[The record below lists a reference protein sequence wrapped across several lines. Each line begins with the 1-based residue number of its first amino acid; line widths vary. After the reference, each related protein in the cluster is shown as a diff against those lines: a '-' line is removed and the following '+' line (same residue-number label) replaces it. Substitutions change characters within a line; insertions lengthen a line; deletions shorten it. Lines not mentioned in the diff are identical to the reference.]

1 MLESCRAIGILR
13 NCPTVHVL
21 KMVVAATEVG
31 FKFIEIT
38 LDSPDALK
46 MIGDVVGECPDLVV
60 GAGTVHTAEEVK
72 KVAEVGGKFIVAPVI
87 SESVLRTAH
96 DLGLATFPGAATP
109 TEIQTAIDLGATAV
123 KVFPAQQLGGPGYLE
138 AIMAPLRKPKLIPTG
153 GVDSSNA
160 RQYLNAGAIAVGVGG
175 SMFPK
180 SALDFGDV
188 DAVTR
193 AAKEF
198 LKSIQ

>member
-1 MLESCRAIGILR
+1 
-13 NCPTVHVL
+13 
-21 KMVVAATEVG
+21 MVVAAAEVG

-46 MIGDVVGECPDLVV
+46 MIGDVVRECPGLVV
-60 GAGTVHTAEEVK
+60 GAGTVHTRDEVK
-72 KVAEVGGKFIVAPVI
+72 RIADVGGQFIVAPVI

-96 DLGLATFPGAATP
+96 ELGLATFPGAATP

-138 AIMAPLRKPKLIPTG
+138 AIRAPLRKPKLIPTG

-180 SALDFGDV
+180 LALDNGDV
-188 DAVTR
+188 GAVKK
-193 AAKEF
+193 AATEF
-198 LKSIQ
+198 LKAIQ

>member
-1 MLESCRAIGILR
+1 
-13 NCPTVHVL
+13 
-21 KMVVAATEVG
+21 MVVAVAEVG

-46 MIGDVVGECPDLVV
+46 MIGDVVRECPGLVV
-60 GAGTVHTAEEVK
+60 GAGTVHTADEVK
-72 KVAEVGGKFIVAPVI
+72 RIADVGGQFIVAPVI

-96 DLGLATFPGAATP
+96 ELGLATFPGAATP
-109 TEIQTAIDLGATAV
+109 TEVQTAIDLGATAV

-138 AIMAPLRKPKLIPTG
+138 AIRAPLRKPKLIPTG

-160 RQYLNAGAIAVGVGG
+160 RQYLNAGAFAVGAGG

-180 SALDFGDV
+180 LALDNGDV
-188 DAVTR
+188 DAVKK
-193 AAKEF
+193 AATEF
-198 LKSIQ
+198 LKAIQ

>member
-1 MLESCRAIGILR
+1 
-13 NCPTVHVL
+13 
-21 KMVVAATEVG
+21 MVVAAAEVG

-46 MIGDVVGECPDLVV
+46 MIGGVVRECPDLVV
-60 GAGTVHTAEEVK
+60 GAGTVHTPYEVK
-72 KVAEVGGKFIVAPVI
+72 RIADVGGQFIVAPVI
-87 SESVLRTAH
+87 SESVLQTAH
-96 DLGLATFPGAATP
+96 ELGLATFPGAATP

-123 KVFPAQQLGGPGYLE
+123 KVFPAQQLGGPGYLD
-138 AIMAPLRKPKLIPTG
+138 AIRAPLRKPKLIPTG

-180 SALDFGDV
+180 LALDNGDV
-188 DAVTR
+188 DAVKK
-193 AAKEF
+193 AATEF
-198 LKSIQ
+198 LKAIQ

>member
-1 MLESCRAIGILR
+1 
-13 NCPTVHVL
+13 
-21 KMVVAATEVG
+21 MVVAAAEVG

-46 MIGDVVGECPDLVV
+46 MIGDAVRECPGLVV
-60 GAGTVHTAEEVK
+60 GAGTVHTRDEVK
-72 KVAEVGGKFIVAPVI
+72 RIADVGGQFIVAPVI

-96 DLGLATFPGAATP
+96 ELKLATFPGAATP

-123 KVFPAQQLGGPGYLE
+123 KVFPAQQLGGPGYLD
-138 AIMAPLRKPKLIPTG
+138 AIRAPLRKPKLIPTG

-180 SALDFGDV
+180 LALDNGDV
-188 DAVTR
+188 DAVKK
-193 AAKEF
+193 AATEF
-198 LKSIQ
+198 LKAIQ

>member
-1 MLESCRAIGILR
+1 
-13 NCPTVHVL
+13 
-21 KMVVAATEVG
+21 MVVAAAEVG

-46 MIGDVVGECPDLVV
+46 MIGDVVRECPDLFV
-60 GAGTVHTAEEVK
+60 GAGTVHTRDEVK
-72 KVAEVGGKFIVAPVI
+72 RIADVGGQFIVAPVI

-96 DLGLATFPGAATP
+96 ELGLATFPGAATP

-123 KVFPAQQLGGPGYLE
+123 KVFPAQQLGGPGYLD
-138 AIMAPLRKPKLIPTG
+138 AIRAPLRKPKLIPTG

-180 SALDFGDV
+180 LALDNGDV
-188 DAVTR
+188 DAVKK
-193 AAKEF
+193 AATEF
-198 LKSIQ
+198 LKAIQ